1 MAIVKSSLETESCDI
16 SLFNIW
22 KWWYESFRKP
32 IESKNLSQYG
42 TSFNSN
48 LIVKK

>member
-22 KWWYESFRKP
+22 KWWYESLR
-32 IESKNLSQYG
+32 ENQSNLRTHLSQYG
-42 TSFNSN
+42 TSYNSN
-48 LIVKK
+48 